1 MYTPS
6 SRGEMRYPISM
17 QSPDPDLPGQPPASN
32 PPPSVSSVH
41 SALEAELERAM
52 GGMSDQDLLAATGG
66 SKPAARTTTSSA
78 LRRTSAGRQ
87 LRSGRVMEIRGNDVY
102 VEFGPKSQGICPL
115 GHFAEPPQAGEEMDF
130 VVERLDP
137 FEGLLILAR
146 EGAASKAP
154 WSDLKV
160 GHIVEARCVGMNAGG
175 LDMEVAHHHAFMPAS
190 QVDVRHI
197 EDISIFL
204 GQKVECEIVE
214 LRRNKE
220 RMLLSRRRVLERRR
234 AEQRDE
240 VLKAIEVGAERTATI
255 VSLQPFG
262 AFADLGGVDGLIP
275 ISELAHGMVAKAGD
289 VVQVG
294 ETVQVRVLRIDREAK
309 PPRITLSRKQT
320 MANPVIEAIG
330 TITVGSSVTGTVKR
344 MTPFGVFI
352 EVAPGVEGLVHISEI
367 SHERLPSPEKAV
379 KIGAEVTAKVLS
391 TDAQRGRVSLS
402 IKALTD
408 APARSGGSNGPGEGQ
423 GRGRGRGRG
432 DGFGGREPIE
442 PREADPEM
450 RKLLAKF
457 GSGKRELKG
466 GLGSR

>member
-1 MYTPS
+1 
-6 SRGEMRYPISM
+6 MRYAMRM
-17 QSPDPDLPGQPPASN
+17 QSQDPDLPGHPPASN
-32 PPPSVSSVH
+32 PPPSASSVH

-66 SKPAARTTTSSA
+66 SKPAARSTTNSA
-78 LRRTSAGRQ
+78 VRRTSAGRQ
-87 LRSGRVMEIRGNDVY
+87 LRTGRIMEIRGNDVY

-115 GHFAEPPQAGEEMDF
+115 GHFAEPPKAGEEMDF

-275 ISELAHGMVAKAGD
+275 ISELAHGMVAKAAD

-294 ETVQVRVLRIDREAK
+294 ETVQVRVLRVDREAK
-309 PPRITLSRKQT
+309 PPRITLSRKQA
-320 MANPVIEAIG
+320 MVNPVIEAIG
-330 TITVGSSVTGTVKR
+330 TITVGSTVTGTVTR
-344 MTPFGVFI
+344 MTPFGVFLQ
-352 EVAPGVEGLVHISEI
+352 VAPGVEGLVHISEI

-402 IKALTD
+402 IKALID
-408 APARSGGSNGPGEGQ
+408 APARSGGSDGRGGGQ
-423 GRGRGRGRG
+423 GRGRGRG
-432 DGFGGREPIE
+432 DAFGGREPIE
-442 PREADPEM
+442 PRESDPEM

>member
-1 MYTPS
+1 
-6 SRGEMRYPISM
+6 MRM
-17 QSPDPDLPGQPPASN
+17 QSLDPDTPGQTPPSN
-32 PPPSVSSVH
+32 PQHGEPSVL

-66 SKPAARTTTSSA
+66 SKPAARSTVGPTI
-78 LRRTSAGRQ
+78 RRTSAGRQ

-115 GHFAEPPQAGEEMDF
+115 GHFPEPPQAGETLDF

-240 VLKAIEVGAERTATI
+240 VLKSIEAGTERTATI
-255 VSLQPFG
+255 VSLQSFG

-275 ISELAHGMVAKAGD
+275 ISELAHGMVAKAAD

-294 ETVQVRVLRIDREAK
+294 ETVQVRVLRVDKDAK

-320 MANPVIEAIG
+320 MANPIIEAIG
-330 TITVGSSVTGTVKR
+330 AITVGSTVTGTVKR
-344 MTPFGVFI
+344 ITPFGVFI
-352 EVAPGVEGLVHISEI
+352 EIAPGVEGLVHISEI
-367 SHERLPSPEKAV
+367 SHERVPSPDRAV
-379 KIGAEVTAKVLS
+379 KIGTEVTAKVLS

-402 IKALTD
+402 IKALID
-408 APARSGGSNGPGEGQ
+408 APARSGGSGGGDRQ
-423 GRGRGRGRG
+423 GRGRGRG
-432 DGFGGREPIE
+432 DGFGEREPIE

-457 GSGKRELKG
+457 GSSKQELKG

>member
-1 MYTPS
+1 VYTPAAT
-6 SRGEMRYPISM
+6 GEMRYPVGM
-17 QSPDPDLPGQPPASN
+17 QSLDPETPGQPPTSN
-32 PPPSVSSVH
+32 PPSGAVNVQ

-52 GGMSDQDLLAATGG
+52 GGMSEQDLLAATGG
-66 SKPAARTTTSSA
+66 SKPAARTTVGSRI
-78 LRRTSAGRQ
+78 RRTSAGRQ

-102 VEFGPKSQGICPL
+102 IEFGPKSQGICPL
-115 GHFAEPPQAGEEMDF
+115 DHFPEPPKAGEEMEF

-240 VLKAIEVGAERTATI
+240 VLKSIEVGTERTATI

-275 ISELAHGMVAKAGD
+275 ISELAHGMVANAAA

-294 ETVQVRVLRIDREAK
+294 ETVQVRVLRVDKDAK

-330 TITVGSSVTGTVKR
+330 TITVGSTVTGAVKR
-344 MTPFGVFI
+344 ITPFGAFI

-367 SHERLPSPEKAV
+367 SHERLPSPEKAL
-379 KIGAEVTAKVLS
+379 KIGTEVTAKVLS
-391 TDAQRGRVSLS
+391 TDAQRGRVGLS
-402 IKALTD
+402 IKALLD
-408 APARSGGSNGPGEGQ
+408 APVRSGGGGGGAGERK
-423 GRGRGRGRG
+423 GRGRGPG

>member
-1 MYTPS
+1 
-6 SRGEMRYPISM
+6 MRYATAM
-17 QSPDPDLPGQPPASN
+17 QSLDPDTPGQIPPPA
-32 PPPSVSSVH
+32 PLPEAPSVQ

-52 GGMSDQDLLAATGG
+52 GGMSEQDLLAATGG
-66 SKPAARTTTSSA
+66 SKPAARTLASTNI
-78 LRRTSAGRQ
+78 RRTSAGRQ
-87 LRSGRVMEIRGNDVY
+87 LRSGRIMEIRGNDVY

-115 GHFAEPPQAGEEMDF
+115 GHFPEPPQAGQEMEF

-154 WSDLKV
+154 WGDLKV

-190 QVDVRHI
+190 QVDVRHV

-204 GQKVECEIVE
+204 GQKMECEIVE

-240 VLKAIEVGAERTATI
+240 VLKSIEVGMERTATI

-275 ISELAHGMVAKAGD
+275 ISELAHGMVAKAED

-294 ETVQVRVLRIDREAK
+294 ETIQVRVLRVDKDAK

-320 MANPVIEAIG
+320 MANPVIDAIG
-330 TITVGSSVTGTVKR
+330 TITVGSTVTGTVKR

-379 KIGAEVTAKVLS
+379 KVGTEVTAKVLS
-391 TDAQRGRVSLS
+391 TDAQRGRISLS
-402 IKALTD
+402 IKALLD
-408 APARSGGSNGPGEGQ
+408 APVRSSGSGGGSERQ
-423 GRGRGRGRG
+423 GRGRGRG
-432 DGFGGREPIE
+432 DAFGGREPIE